1 MFKGKTMTA
10 RQEKWCFI
18 IGLVVL
24 FAGLVCTV
32 VLPYIID
39 NSVFIQ
45 LGAAMFL
52 AGLICVVLMK
62 GKRDKRT
69 RNSPPPPRQPS
80 RPRFKN

>member
-10 RQEKWCFI
+10 RQEKVCYI

-24 FAGLVCTV
+24 FLGLVCTV

-45 LGAAMFL
+45 LGAVMFF
-52 AGLICVVLMK
+52 AGLVCVVLMK
-62 GKRDKRT
+62 GRKDKRGK
-69 RNSPPPPRQPS
+69 NLPPPPRPS
-80 RPRFKN
+80 PRQRFKN